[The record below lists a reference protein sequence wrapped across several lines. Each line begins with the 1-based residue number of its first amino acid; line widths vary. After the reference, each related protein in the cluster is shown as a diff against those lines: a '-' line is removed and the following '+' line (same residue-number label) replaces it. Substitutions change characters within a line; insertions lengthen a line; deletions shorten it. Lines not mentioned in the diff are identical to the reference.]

1 MYSVPVRTTLAND
14 VILKF
19 IFTNRPNCWYAVG
32 SPLCFMSAVKERL
45 MKHDLENI
53 KSALANY
60 EVDMTPRPDGSI
72 VLTIAHEQRRLVR
85 VLDGSCPPQE
95 FIRLIHFDMA
105 LDENAESI
113 NEAIKHC
120 STTQL
125 PTYSREPLFRTRL
138 SRLWAM
144 RKLTQK

>member
-1 MYSVPVRTTLAND
+1 
-14 VILKF
+14 
-19 IFTNRPNCWYAVG
+19 
-32 SPLCFMSAVKERL
+32 

-53 KSALANY
+53 RSALANY

-72 VLTIAHEQRRLVR
+72 VLTVAHNERQLVR
-85 VLDGSCPPQE
+85 VLDGSCSTQE

-105 LDENAESI
+105 LNEDAESV
-113 NEAIKHC
+113 NEAVKHC

-125 PTYSREPLFRTRL
+125 PTYSREPLFRTRS

-144 RKLTQK
+144 RKLEKK